1 MARIIFVPQYPT
13 PNRYQEWWMT
23 RLPLE
28 FRKAGFEVITLGE
41 NYADMMSH
49 RRGDVAHFAPV
60 RMAIE
65 FETRQIA
72 EYSTMKINSDD
83 ILFLSDISFPGIFCS
98 ALYHYEVPRM
108 FAFCHATS
116 INHYDYFQS
125 VSYSKF
131 PVESSHSILFDTVF
145 VGSKYHQEKLQAID
159 DRYWRNT
166 EVTYLPFPPLQTF
179 PKETRIYD
187 IVSASRPTKQKV
199 DSELEAEVEKEF
211 GEIVR
216 KNTYSWEEYYK
227 FLSQSKVLLISAR
240 EDTFGYQIIDA
251 ILNGCIPIARNSF
264 AYPELLAREYL
275 YNDREELFDLLE
287 KALWGLMPFPR
298 IKCKQEMN
306 NFYSNI
312 IKTMKGE

>member
-1 MARIIFVPQYPT
+1 MSRIIFVPQYPT
-13 PNRYQEWWMT
+13 PNRYQEWWMIN
-23 RLPLE
+23 LPKE
-28 FRKAGFEVITLGE
+28 FREAGFEVITLGE

-65 FETRQIA
+65 FELRQIA
-72 EYSTMKINSDD
+72 EYSTMKLNPDD
-83 ILFLSDISFPGIFCS
+83 ILFLADISFPGIFCS
-98 ALYHYEVPRM
+98 ALYHYQPPKM

-116 INHYDYFQS
+116 LNNLDYFSDNVDSKYQVEFAQS
-125 VSYSKF
+125 K
-131 PVESSHSILFDTVF
+131 LFDKIF
-145 VGSKYHQEKLQAID
+145 VGSHYHEDKLH
-159 DRYWRNT
+159 WSNT
-166 EVTYLPFPPLQTF
+166 EVTYLPFPPLPTF
-179 PKETRIYD
+179 QKETRIYN

-199 DSELEAEVEKEF
+199 DSELEAEVEEEF

-227 FLSQSKVLLISAR
+227 FLGQSKVLLITSH

-251 ILNGCIPIARNSF
+251 ILNGCIPIARNSL

-275 YNDREELFDLLE
+275 YNDREELFDLIE
-287 KALWGLMPFPR
+287 KALWDLMPLPR

-306 NFYSNI
+306 NFYINI